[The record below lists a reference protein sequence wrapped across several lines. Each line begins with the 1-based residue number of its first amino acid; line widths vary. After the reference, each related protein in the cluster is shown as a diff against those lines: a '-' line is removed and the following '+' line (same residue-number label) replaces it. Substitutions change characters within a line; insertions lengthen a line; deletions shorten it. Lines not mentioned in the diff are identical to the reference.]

1 MDNQRKINM
10 TREEYRNQKKLID
23 NNLINTNNNVNIQ
36 STTTNTYTNQPPEI
50 KPSNNEVSDSYKE
63 LLKTIQFNKNNNEIN
78 TTNTPSQY
86 TTNSTSTIPQY
97 NTISTNSTSTIPQ
110 YNTISTNINTNIP
123 SPNNTTISTNSN
135 NDMANILDDDK
146 PRKNKKKLNLSLF
159 TVLIV
164 FFSIILIYSGLSIFN
179 WLKDN
184 KNIKKINEEI
194 NTKVKT
200 EQIDIEGQLINP
212 PQANKENDYWY
223 YVKLPFYSVDFN
235 ELKKKNSDTVAFIH
249 MDQTNINYPVV
260 QTTNNDYYLTRA
272 FDKSKN
278 YAGWVYMDYRN
289 DSINLSDNTVIYGH
303 GRLDKTVFGSLKNA
317 LTKQWQENKE
327 NYAIWLST
335 PSKNMLFQIFS
346 IYTINSESYYIKT
359 DFKNSGE
366 KQKWINTMLER
377 NTANIQT
384 EVTTDD
390 KILTLSTCQNNNGGR
405 IVVQA
410 KLIKV
415 QNRTN

>member
-1 MDNQRKINM
+1 MDNQRKINI

-23 NNLINTNNNVNIQ
+23 NNLINTNNSFNIQ
-36 STTTNTYTNQPPEI
+36 STINTNNQNLENETN
-50 KPSNNEVSDSYKE
+50 NNEASDSYKE
-63 LLKTIQFNKNNNEIN
+63 LLKTIQLNKNNNKIN
-78 TTNTPSQY
+78 NTNTPSQY
-86 TTNSTSTIPQY
+86 NKEEYTQSTTNEISANEIP
-97 NTISTNSTSTIPQ
+97 N
-110 YNTISTNINTNIP
+110 NINIP
-123 SPNNTTISTNSN
+123 TTSN
-135 NDMANILDDDK
+135 NDMANILDDEK
-146 PRKNKKKLNLSLF
+146 PTKNKKKLNLLPF
-159 TVLIV
+159 GVLII
-164 FFSIILIYSGLSIFN
+164 FFSIILIYSAISITN

-184 KNIKKINEEI
+184 KNIKEISEEI
-194 NTKVKT
+194 NAQVKT
-200 EQIDIEGQLINP
+200 EEIDIEGQLINP
-212 PQANKENDYWY
+212 PQANKESDYWY
-223 YVKLPFYSVDFN
+223 YVKLPFYSVDFS

-303 GRLDKTVFGSLKNA
+303 GRLDKTVFGSLKNS
-317 LTKQWQENKE
+317 LTKQWQNNKD
-327 NYAIWLST
+327 NYVIWLST
-335 PSKNMLFQIFS
+335 PNKNMLFQIFS

-359 DFKNSGE
+359 DFKNSEE
-366 KQKWINTMLER
+366 KQKWINTMLKR
-377 NTANIQT
+377 NTADIQT

-415 QNRTN
+415 QNRTE